1 MDLLKNFGPIIGAV
15 APTIAT
21 ALGGP
26 LAGMAVKALSSALF
40 GGDDSKGADDIAA
53 LLGGVTPDHLAQM
66 KQIDDDFKSKMAS
79 LNVDLVKL
87 SNDNTDSARQMQI
100 STKDWIPRLL
110 AICVSVGFFGVLFIM
125 LLYPVNQ
132 SQAFTLLLGALASG
146 WGGVMNF
153 YFGSSAGSKAK
164 TDILGQAINGAQ

>member
-1 MDLLKNFGPIIGAV
+1 MDLLKNFGPVIGAV

-26 LAGMAVKALSSALF
+26 LAGMAVRALSSALF
-40 GGDDSKGADDIAA
+40 GGDESKGVEDISQ

-66 KQIDDDFKSKMAS
+66 KQIDDDFKAKMAS
-79 LNVDLVKL
+79 LNVDLAKIAE
-87 SNDNTDSARQMQI
+87 DNTDSARQMQI
-100 STKDWIPRLL
+100 STKDWIPRVL
-110 AICVSVGFFGVLFIM
+110 AVFVSVGFFGILLVM
-125 LLYPVNQ
+125 LLVPMPK
-132 SQAFTLLLGALASG
+132 SDAFTILLGALAAG

-164 TDILGQAINGAQ
+164 TDILGQAVNGA

>member
-1 MDLLKNFGPIIGAV
+1 MDLLKNFGPVIGAV

-26 LAGMAVKALSSALF
+26 LAGMAVRALSGALF
-40 GGDDSKGADDIAA
+40 GGDESKGVDDISQ

-66 KQIDDDFKSKMAS
+66 KQIDDDFKAKMAS
-79 LNVDLVKL
+79 LNVDFAKIAE
-87 SNDNTDSARQMQI
+87 DNTDSARQMQI
-100 STKDWIPRLL
+100 STKDWIPRVL
-110 AICVSVGFFGVLFIM
+110 AVFVSVGFFGILLVM
-125 LLYPVNQ
+125 LLVPMPK
-132 SQAFTLLLGALASG
+132 SDAFTILLGALAAG

-164 TDILGQAINGAQ
+164 TDILGQAVNGA

>member
-1 MDLLKNFGPIIGAV
+1 MDLLKNFGPVIGAV

-26 LAGMAVKALSSALF
+26 LAGMAVRALSGALF
-40 GGDDSKGADDIAA
+40 GGDESKGVEDISQ

-66 KQIDDDFKSKMAS
+66 KQIDDDFKAKMAS
-79 LNVDLVKL
+79 LNVDLAKIAE
-87 SNDNTDSARQMQI
+87 DNTDSARQMQI
-100 STKDWIPRLL
+100 STKDWIPRVL
-110 AICVSVGFFGVLFIM
+110 AVFVSVGFFGILLVM
-125 LLYPVNQ
+125 LLVPMPK
-132 SQAFTLLLGALASG
+132 SDAFTILLGALAAG

-164 TDILGQAINGAQ
+164 TDILGQAVNGA

>member
-1 MDLLKNFGPIIGAV
+1 
-15 APTIAT
+15 
-21 ALGGP
+21 
-26 LAGMAVKALSSALF
+26 
-40 GGDDSKGADDIAA
+40 
-53 LLGGVTPDHLAQM
+53 
-66 KQIDDDFKSKMAS
+66 
-79 LNVDLVKL
+79 
-87 SNDNTDSARQMQI
+87 
-100 STKDWIPRLL
+100 
-110 AICVSVGFFGVLFIM
+110 M

>member
-1 MDLLKNFGPIIGAV
+1 MDLLKNFGPVIGAV

-26 LAGMAVKALSSALF
+26 LAGMAVRALSGALF
-40 GGDDSKGADDIAA
+40 GGDESKGVDDISQ

-66 KQIDDDFKSKMAS
+66 KQIDDDFKAKMAS
-79 LNVDLVKL
+79 LNVDLAKIAE
-87 SNDNTDSARQMQI
+87 DNTDSARQMQI
-100 STKDWIPRLL
+100 STKDWIPRVL
-110 AICVSVGFFGVLFIM
+110 AVFVSVGFFGILLVM
-125 LLYPVNQ
+125 LLVPMPK
-132 SQAFTLLLGALASG
+132 SDAFTILLGALAAG

-164 TDILGQAINGAQ
+164 TDILGQAVNGA